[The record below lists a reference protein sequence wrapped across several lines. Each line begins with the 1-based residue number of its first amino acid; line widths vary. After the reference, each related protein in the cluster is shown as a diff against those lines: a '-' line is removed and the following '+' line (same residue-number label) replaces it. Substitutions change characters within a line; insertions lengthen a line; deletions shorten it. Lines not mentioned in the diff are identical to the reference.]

1 MKRTIGIA
9 VASAAGLALTF
20 MVQWWTVRVLGA
32 GPATDALFAGTLLPG
47 MVLAIVGQS
56 LSNVLVPTFANLRD
70 DEHMAAVWNYVYL
83 TGAAF
88 SALAVVLAVTSS
100 LWVPLIVPGLPPDA
114 KGLAVHLTQI
124 QLVGMVFTAVAGVL
138 AASLNA
144 RNIFV
149 ATELAA
155 AASAAIVLALLVW
168 AVPRFGVW
176 GASVGLSARPL
187 LQTVFML
194 PKVTPVRRPAWQK
207 GEMRIVWDRLRPLIL
222 GTAYYKTDMLVDR
235 FLASFGSSGGLTNLH
250 LAIQIHTATLL
261 LLGKAH
267 TAPLMPRLSVL
278 AGQRDWT
285 KFWRI
290 VGRELLRLL
299 AIVSLGYVFL
309 LVVGR
314 QCLQV
319 LFGSARMSSSDVR
332 DLWMIL
338 LLCGGIWLI
347 GPLGRLVTTA
357 FYARGETSIPTRLGA
372 YSHTAG
378 TVVKVLGF
386 LLFGINGLAVAIS
399 MYYVIG
405 ALLLAVGLY
414 KDWRRSL
421 ALDEVSQ
428 TSA

>member
-1 MKRTIGIA
+1 
-9 VASAAGLALTF
+9 
-20 MVQWWTVRVLGA
+20 MVQWWTVRVIGT
-32 GPATDALFAGTLLPG
+32 GPATDALFAGTLLPS

-70 DEHMAAVWNYVYL
+70 DQHMVAVWNYVYL
-83 TGAAF
+83 AGAAF
-88 SALAVVLAVTSS
+88 SGLGLVLAVTAA
-100 LWVPLIVPGLPPDA
+100 LWVPVIVPGLAPDA
-114 KGLAVHLTQI
+114 AGLAVHLTRI

-138 AASLNA
+138 SASLNA
-144 RNIFV
+144 RNIFIG
-149 ATELAA
+149 TELAA
-155 AASAAIVLALLVW
+155 AASAAIVFAVLVW

-194 PKVTPVRRPAWQK
+194 PKVTPLRRPAWDR
-207 GEMRIVWDRLRPLIL
+207 GELRSVWGRLRPLIL

-235 FLASFGSSGGLTNLH
+235 FLASFGGAGGLTNLH
-250 LAIQIHTATLL
+250 LAIQIHTATILL
-261 LLGKAH
+261 IGKAH
-267 TAPLMPRLSVL
+267 TVPLLPRLSVL
-278 AGQRDWT
+278 AGQRNWT
-285 KFWRI
+285 KFWQI

-299 AIVSLGYVFL
+299 VIVLIGYAFL
-309 LVVGR
+309 LAFGR

-319 LFGSARMSSSDVR
+319 LFGSSRMSPSDVR

-338 LLCGGIWLI
+338 LFCGGIWI
-347 GPLGRLVTTA
+347 VGPVGRLVTTA

-372 YSHTAG
+372 YSHSAG

-386 LLFGINGLAVAIS
+386 LLFGIKGLAVAIS
-399 MYYVIG
+399 VYYAIG
-405 ALLLAVGLY
+405 ALLLGNGIY

-421 ALDEVSQ
+421 MIGEVSQ

>member
-1 MKRTIGIA
+1 VKQTVGIA
-9 VASAAGLALTF
+9 VVSAAGLALTF
-20 MVQWWTVRVLGA
+20 MLQWWTVRVIGT
-32 GPATDALFAGTLLPG
+32 GPVTDALFAGTLLPA

-56 LSNVLVPTFANLRD
+56 LSNVLIPTFANLRD
-70 DEHMAAVWNYVYL
+70 DQHMVAVWNYVYL

-88 SALAVVLAVTSS
+88 SAFGLVLAVTSW
-100 LWVPLIVPGLPPDA
+100 LWVPLIVPGLPPEA
-114 KGLAVHLTQI
+114 VALAVHLTRI

-144 RNIFV
+144 RNSFV

-155 AASAAIVLALLVW
+155 AAAAAIVFAVLVW

-176 GASVGLSARPL
+176 AASVGLSARPL

-194 PKVTPVRRPAWQK
+194 PKVRPFHRPAWHR
-207 GEMRIVWDRLRPLIL
+207 GEMRAVWDRLRPLIL

-235 FLASFGSSGGLTNLH
+235 FLASFGGSGGLTNLH
-250 LAIQIHTATLL
+250 LAIQIHTATTL

-278 AGQRDWT
+278 AGERNWMR
-285 KFWRI
+285 FWQI

-309 LVVGR
+309 LAIGR

-319 LFGSARMSSSDVR
+319 LFGSSRMSSSDVR

-347 GPLGRLVTTA
+347 GPLARLVTTA

-372 YSHTAG
+372 WSHTTG

-386 LLFGINGLAVAIS
+386 VLFGIKGLAVGIS
-399 MYYVIG
+399 LYYGIG
-405 ALLLAVGLY
+405 ALLLAIGIY
-414 KDWRRSL
+414 KDWRRSQTVG
-421 ALDEVSQ
+421 EVSE
-428 TSA
+428 TST